1 VDRCVVV
8 GRCVVA
14 DHSAAVDHS
23 AVVGRC
29 VVVGLDAAADRFGAR
44 VLQIVVFHDVA
55 LVEIR
60 AALNVARSGVPNAV
74 RKFSWGDFRSVA
86 LAVAQVAARLV
97 VQIAAQVVIPEM
109 TQASQVVRYAA
120 HSVARDCY
128 AAAGF
133 LSPAG
138 HAGVSPLLPASPA
151 AHSDPADPAV
161 LQAGLT

>member
-1 VDRCVVV
+1 VVADRCVVV

-14 DHSAAVDHS
+14 DHSAAVDRS
-23 AVVGRC
+23 A
-29 VVVGLDAAADRFGAR
+29 VVGLDAAADRFGAR
-44 VLQIVVFHDVA
+44 VLQIVAFHDVA
-55 LVEIR
+55 LVEIH

-86 LAVAQVAARLV
+86 LDVAPVAARLV
-97 VQIAAQVVIPEM
+97 VQIAAQVAILET

-138 HAGVSPLLPASPA
+138 HAGVSPRLPASPA